1 MIIFYAMCFRL
12 NDDDDKAAK
21 VGVIET
27 TRVPTAYHRP
37 ANPNIKF
44 WDLPGLGTPNYP
56 NMETYCKKVKLEKY
70 HAFLIFSAN
79 RFTENDLKLA
89 TKIKSIDRKFFFICT
104 KIDENVRSE
113 KRKGTFNEDE
123 MLEEIRSYCLENLV
137 DQLRNEKD
145 IFLISN
151 HYPAKWDF
159 KRLTHAILHELCS
172 RESLPNGRQ
181 VTGKWGCFHAQ

>member
-1 MIIFYAMCFRL
+1 MCFRL

-56 NMETYCKKVKLEKY
+56 NMEAYCKKVKLEKY

-181 VTGKWGCFHAQ
+181 VTGKWGCFHVQ